1 MAYSI
6 SGLLFYK
13 TLKEKFFQKNNII
26 FLFDEDIGTLRKKAH
41 NKILRIFDD
50 FNITN
55 IKENYKDQR

>member
-41 NKILRIFDD
+41 N
-50 FNITN
+50 ITN